1 MAGILTS
8 GLVSVVSKSIAFRN
22 SRRLTYPVSA
32 KPQSDS
38 EGERERLRGGEKDL
52 QVEFGND
59 KPLEVREDATCVA
72 GQGA

>member
-52 QVEFGND
+52 
-59 KPLEVREDATCVA
+59 
-72 GQGA
+72 